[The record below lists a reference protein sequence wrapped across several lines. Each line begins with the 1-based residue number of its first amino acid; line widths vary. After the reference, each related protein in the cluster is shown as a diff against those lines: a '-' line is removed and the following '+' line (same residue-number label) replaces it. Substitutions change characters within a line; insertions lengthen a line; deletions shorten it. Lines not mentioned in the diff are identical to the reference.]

1 MKRKIKVIG
10 RINKT
15 KNWSW
20 NTFKMEEL
28 LGYLLMNKRMKMK
41 MIYIN
46 KKIENTVSDLKPTQL
61 KT

>member
-1 MKRKIKVIG
+1 
-10 RINKT
+10 
-15 KNWSW
+15 
-20 NTFKMEEL
+20 MEEL